1 MSALGSDR
9 SAVWNQ
15 PRPGSTH
22 GRRHPSGEGGT
33 MKPLRTDAAI
43 AFGRAL
49 REARRAA
56 GLSQE
61 NLAERADSDRT
72 YPSLLER
79 GLRTPSFAVI
89 ISLAEALKLDPIQ
102 L

>member
-1 MSALGSDR
+1 MSALGSDG

-15 PRPGSTH
+15 PRPGSPC
-22 GRRHPSGEGGT
+22 GRRHPSGEGDT

-61 NLAERADSDRT
+61 NSAERGDFGRT

-89 ISLAEALKLDPIQ
+89 ISLADALRTDP
-102 L
+102 